1 MVNSTGGGGKLG
13 GWVVGQP
20 RPLSHSRKNV
30 EQVMPGDSQGWFI
43 ERILL
48 SLVSVSLFHFG

>member
-1 MVNSTGGGGKLG
+1 MVDSAGGGGAG
-13 GWVVGQP
+13 GGGGGQP
-20 RPLSHSRKNV
+20 WPLSHSRKNV